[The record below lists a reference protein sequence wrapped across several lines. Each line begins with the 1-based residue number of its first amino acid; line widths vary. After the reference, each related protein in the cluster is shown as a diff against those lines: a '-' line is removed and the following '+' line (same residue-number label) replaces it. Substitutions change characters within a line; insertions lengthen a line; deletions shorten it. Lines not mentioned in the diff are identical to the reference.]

1 MKIVAAP
8 DSYKGSLTAVQA
20 AQSMAAGIRRV
31 MPDAQVVQ
39 LPVADGGEG
48 TTEAFYAAAGGERY
62 TVQVTGPLGDPVQAV
77 WLRLPDGTGVM
88 EMAQASGITLIP
100 RERLDP
106 LRATSYGTG
115 ELLRAMLDAGCRKIL
130 LGIGGSATN
139 DGGAGMMQAL
149 GARFLDAAGKELA
162 PGGAALERLEHIDL
176 AGWDKRV
183 QEASITVACDVTNP
197 LCGPQGAS
205 AVYGPQKG
213 ADAPMAA
220 LLDKALARYAEVIQR
235 QLGKD
240 VAQLPGAGAAGGL
253 GAGLLAFCGA
263 QMRPG
268 IETVLQAVGF
278 DQLAEGAC
286 AVFTGEGRLDGQ
298 SVNGKVPAGVAAHA
312 KAVRPDMPVIA
323 VGGSIGAGAEG
334 LYACGVDGMLS
345 LVDSIMPLERAMTEA
360 AGLLEAAVERAMCLL
375 LAGRRMG
382 F

>member
-240 VAQLPGAGAAGGL
+240 VAQLPGAGRPADWARDCWPSAARRCARASKRYCRRWIRSAGGRRL
-253 GAGLLAFCGA
+253 RRIHRGGPIGW
-263 QMRPG
+263 
-268 IETVLQAVGF
+268 AVG
-278 DQLAEGAC
+278 Q
-286 AVFTGEGRLDGQ
+286 R
-298 SVNGKVPAGVAAHA
+298 
-312 KAVRPDMPVIA
+312 
-323 VGGSIGAGAEG
+323 
-334 LYACGVDGMLS
+334 
-345 LVDSIMPLERAMTEA
+345 
-360 AGLLEAAVERAMCLL
+360 
-375 LAGRRMG
+375 
-382 F
+382 

>member
-1 MKIVAAP
+1 
-8 DSYKGSLTAVQA
+8 
-20 AQSMAAGIRRV
+20 
-31 MPDAQVVQ
+31 
-39 LPVADGGEG
+39 
-48 TTEAFYAAAGGERY
+48 
-62 TVQVTGPLGDPVQAV
+62 
-77 WLRLPDGTGVM
+77 
-88 EMAQASGITLIP
+88 MAQASGITLIP

-139 DGGAGMMQAL
+139 DGGAGMMQVL
-149 GARFLDAAGKELA
+149 GARFLDAAGKELE
-162 PGGAALERLEHIDL
+162 PGGAALERLERIDL
-176 AGWDKRV
+176 TGWDKRV

-263 QMRPG
+263 ADAPG
-268 IETVLQAVGF
+268 HRNGTAGGGF
-278 DQLAEGAC
+278 DQLRKAPAPYSP
-286 AVFTGEGRLDGQ
+286 GRADWMG
-298 SVNGKVPAGVAAHA
+298 SRSTVRCRPAWPLMR
-312 KAVRPDMPVIA
+312 KP
-323 VGGSIGAGAEG
+323 
-334 LYACGVDGMLS
+334 CGR
-345 LVDSIMPLERAMTEA
+345 ICR
-360 AGLLEAAVERAMCLL
+360 
-375 LAGRRMG
+375 
-382 F
+382 

>member
-1 MKIVAAP
+1 MKIVVAP

-20 AQSMAAGIRRV
+20 AQSMAAGIHRV
-31 MPDAQVVQ
+31 IPDAQVVQ

-48 TTEAFYAAAGGERY
+48 TTEAFYSAAGGELH
-62 TVQVTGPLGDPVQAV
+62 TVQVTGPLGDPVETV

-88 EMAQASGITLIP
+88 EMAQASGITRIP
-100 RERLDP
+100 PERLDP
-106 LRATSYGTG
+106 LRATSCGTG

-149 GARFLDAAGKELA
+149 GARFLDAEGGELP
-162 PGGAALERLEHIDL
+162 PGGAALERLERIDL
-176 AGWDKRV
+176 TGFDERMKETSLTA
-183 QEASITVACDVTNP
+183 ACDVTNP
-197 LCGPQGAS
+197 LCGPRGAS

-213 ADAPMAA
+213 ADAPMVARLDGA
-220 LLDKALARYAEVIQR
+220 LSRYAAVIRQ

-240 VAQLPGAGAAGGL
+240 VASLPGAGAAGGL

-263 QMRPG
+263 QIRPG

-278 DQLAEGAC
+278 DRQAAGAA

-312 KAVRPDMPVIA
+312 KAVRPDLPVIA
-323 VGGSIGAGAEG
+323 IGGSIGAGAEG
-334 LYACGVDGMLS
+334 LYACGVDGMLA

-360 AGLLEAAVERAMCLL
+360 AGLLEAAAERAMRLL
-375 LAGRRMG
+375 LAGRRMD

>member
-139 DGGAGMMQAL
+139 DGGAGMMQVL
-149 GARFLDAAGKELA
+149 GARFLDAAGKELE
-162 PGGAALERLEHIDL
+162 PGRAQHWN
-176 AGWDKRV
+176 GW
-183 QEASITVACDVTNP
+183 S
-197 LCGPQGAS
+197 
-205 AVYGPQKG
+205 
-213 ADAPMAA
+213 
-220 LLDKALARYAEVIQR
+220 
-235 QLGKD
+235 
-240 VAQLPGAGAAGGL
+240 
-253 GAGLLAFCGA
+253 
-263 QMRPG
+263 
-268 IETVLQAVGF
+268 VL
-278 DQLAEGAC
+278 
-286 AVFTGEGRLDGQ
+286 
-298 SVNGKVPAGVAAHA
+298 
-312 KAVRPDMPVIA
+312 I
-323 VGGSIGAGAEG
+323 
-334 LYACGVDGMLS
+334 
-345 LVDSIMPLERAMTEA
+345 
-360 AGLLEAAVERAMCLL
+360 
-375 LAGRRMG
+375 
-382 F
+382 